1 MGTQRGNLWLDN
13 ILTLTL
19 MYQNGIFWFPIAW
32 RSHGIATSKIIYK
45 HWVPPPSPPKKI
57 KYDFRG
63 EHRRQHPIS
72 RGGLW
77 EWKYFGSAQPVR
89 SASRPTS
96 WLRSSIRCANGSQGP
111 AGSPHRFWSPLV
123 DSESVPAPMD
133 SEMALEPTETLD
145 HVQSGAFNGDLSN
158 LTPLSS
164 PQWED
169 SVTGGMR
176 TPLRHDKLGKL
187 DLITINYFS
196 QILL

>member
-77 EWKYFGSAQPVR
+77 EWKYFGSAQPVQ

-96 WLRSSIRCANGSQGP
+96 WLRSSIRCANGSRGP
-111 AGSPHRFWSPLV
+111 ASSPHRFWSPP
-123 DSESVPAPMD
+123 SASSGFWICACP
-133 SEMALEPTETLD
+133 
-145 HVQSGAFNGDLSN
+145 HGFQNGSGAHRNPGSCLVRS
-158 LTPLSS
+158 L
-164 PQWED
+164 QWRFVQPYP
-169 SVTGGMR
+169 SVFSTMR
-176 TPLRHDKLGKL
+176 RQCYRRDADT
-187 DLITINYFS
+187 S
-196 QILL
+196 WAW